1 MKQFDDLTKDLKAC
15 KSNIYNFSKKD
26 REKYIKE
33 IHENIERDL
42 KLNELKF
49 LRIFDKKLDF

>member
-1 MKQFDDLTKDLKAC
+1 MKKNDLMKDLKAC

-49 LRIFDKKLDF
+49 LRE

>member
-1 MKQFDDLTKDLKAC
+1 MKQFDHLMKNLKSC
-15 KSNIYNFSKKD
+15 KSNTYNFSKKD

-42 KLNELKF
+42 ILNELKF
-49 LRIFDKKLDF
+49 LRIKT